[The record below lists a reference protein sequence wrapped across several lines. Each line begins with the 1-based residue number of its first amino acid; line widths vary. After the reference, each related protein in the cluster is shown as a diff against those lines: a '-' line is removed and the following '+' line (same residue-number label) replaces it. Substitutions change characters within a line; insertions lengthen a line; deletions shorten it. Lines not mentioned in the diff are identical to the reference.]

1 MRLFVGIP
9 VSTAVAVAV
18 SDLVELL
25 RSKAA
30 RLAPTSR
37 LTWVSGE
44 RLHVTVR
51 FIGHV
56 ADGKVSGI
64 VEALRPPLGL
74 DPFDLT
80 VAGVGVF
87 PPKGAP
93 RVIWAGLSSGRDRL
107 GALEQI
113 VSDRLAAAGVD
124 RESRPFNP
132 HLTLARVRDA
142 DGLRAETLL
151 EGVGAASFGATP
163 VDAITLFES
172 RLSPRG
178 PAYLVI
184 QRTPLT

>member
-9 VSTAVAVAV
+9 VATAVAVAAG
-18 SDLVELL
+18 DLVELL

-30 RLAPTSR
+30 RLAPKSR

-56 ADGKVSGI
+56 ADAKAAGI

-80 VAGVGVF
+80 VTGVGVF

-93 RVIWAGLSSGRDRL
+93 RVIWAGLSFGRDRL
-107 GALEQI
+107 GAIEQI
-113 VSDRLAAAGVD
+113 VSDRLAAAGVA

-142 DGLRAETLL
+142 DGLRAQTLL
-151 EGVGAASFGATP
+151 DGLGATSFGSTP